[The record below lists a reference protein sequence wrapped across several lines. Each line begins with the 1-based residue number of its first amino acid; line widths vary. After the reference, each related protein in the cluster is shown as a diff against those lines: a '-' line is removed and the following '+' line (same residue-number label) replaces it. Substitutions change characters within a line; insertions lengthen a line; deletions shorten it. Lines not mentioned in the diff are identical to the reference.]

1 MFYIRVVHLIEEI
14 LDSLIVFVVVHNDEA
29 YLRCGD
35 EGRDKPLI
43 KSIYG
48 LKLHVRCLPFV
59 LIHQIEGS
67 MSYKLAEMPVIL
79 LLCGSRNTVQLRNL
93 CPPLSL
99 FLFAILT
106 RSSLFTVLNS
116 FSYMGLSL

>member
-35 EGRDKPLI
+35 EGRDEPLI

-48 LKLHVRCLPFV
+48 LQLHVRCLPFV
-59 LIHQIEGS
+59 LIHQIESS
-67 MSYKLAEMPVIL
+67 MGYKLAEMSMIL
-79 LLCGSRNTVQLRNL
+79 LLQWSRNAVQLRNL
-93 CPPLSL
+93 CPPLAL
-99 FLFAILT
+99 LLYLRA
-106 RSSLFTVLNS
+106 VLYS
-116 FSYMGLSL
+116 PC